1 LFLTYTCKS
10 APRLLHE
17 RVPRSAK
24 PRQSA
29 QVFKGRTMS
38 QPPNLT
44 KLAKVSL
51 WTSIAG
57 LVFPVSLVILLITSA
72 QHRLD
77 MERLREWPYALC
89 GVLFVLLESVALGCG
104 IAARRTVSGKRRLA
118 LSAFGSHLLAST
130 LCAFWE
136 TPIPV
141 LVLPCGMLLLY
152 SMTLLWR
159 LLFARPSGAGPPKH
173 KPTAR

>member
-1 LFLTYTCKS
+1 
-10 APRLLHE
+10 
-17 RVPRSAK
+17 
-24 PRQSA
+24 
-29 QVFKGRTMS
+29 MS
-38 QPPNLT
+38 QSPMLND
-44 KLAKVSL
+44 LAKASL
-51 WTSIAG
+51 WTAIAG
-57 LVFPVSLVILLITSA
+57 LVFPVGLAVLVITSD

-77 MERLREWPYALC
+77 IARLREWPYALC
-89 GVLFVLLESVALGCG
+89 GVLFLILELIALGCG